1 MWQGDLPDAEVEG
14 SPESVAMWIVRRLT
28 RRLVMSRVEGKPA
41 MCRYMAMRET
51 MRDVIRACGRST
63 YNRSRAM
70 VMMHEVTDLSFHE
83 SSVSDAPDSFE
94 YMFNGIPDGPLV

>member
-1 MWQGDLPDAEVEG
+1 ML
-14 SPESVAMWIVRRLT
+14 SVHVA
-28 RRLVMSRVEGKPA
+28 
-41 MCRYMAMRET
+41 
-51 MRDVIRACGRST
+51 ST